1 MYSMLSACV
10 AKMWTAES
18 RGPGGRFGARQRE
31 KLQTEMPRIP
41 AETDCM
47 ADDAVLIG
55 PVSDPFSRLDAQKP

>member
-18 RGPGGRFGARQRE
+18 QGPGGRFGARQRE

-41 AETDCM
+41 TRRD
-47 ADDAVLIG
+47 
-55 PVSDPFSRLDAQKP
+55 RLHG